1 MLKNPY
7 PKILPI
13 ASAGLPYIL
22 ILGIISA
29 VLALIPNTTSK
40 VIGLIFLILTLFC
53 IFFFRD
59 PERNIPQDPSFILS
73 PADGKILEI
82 VEEVAPQLGE
92 KVKVIKIFLSIF
104 NVHIQRA
111 PFSGKVVKIEY
122 KEGKFLD
129 ARHPKASDE
138 NENNSI
144 TIEGENCKMVV
155 KQIAG
160 MIARRILCWVKVGDR
175 VERGT
180 RLGIIQFGSQVDLFV
195 PNDIE
200 IICHKGEDV
209 VGGQT
214 ILALNKKAILKKI

>member
-111 PFSGKVVKIEY
+111 PFSGKVVKIDY
-122 KEGKFLD
+122 KKGKFLD

>member
-1 MLKNPY
+1 MLKN

-13 ASAGLPYIL
+13 ASAGLTYIL
-22 ILGIISA
+22 ILGITSA
-29 VLALIPNTTSK
+29 VLALVPYTSAK
-40 VIGLIFLILTLFC
+40 VISALFLILTLFC
-53 IFFFRD
+53 IYFFRD
-59 PERNIPQDPSFILS
+59 PERNIPKDPSFILS

-82 VEEVAPQLGE
+82 VEENSPQLGE

-104 NVHIQRA
+104 NVHVQRA
-111 PFSGKVVKIEY
+111 PINGKIVKIDY

-160 MIARRILCWVKVGDR
+160 LIARRILCWVKVGDA
-175 VERGT
+175 VEVGA
-180 RLGIIQFGSQVDLFV
+180 RLGLIQFGSQVDLYL
-195 PNDIE
+195 PNDVE
-200 IICHKGEDV
+200 ILCNKGEEV
-209 VGGQT
+209 EGGLT
-214 ILALNKKAILKKI
+214 VLALNKKTILKKL